1 MVPDPEKS
9 ESEPPSRVI
18 SDSVKSVDISDS
30 VKVIVAVSPAFREE
44 VLALMAMLGV
54 AVAAASARL
63 VIPSDA

>member
-1 MVPDPEKS
+1 MPDPEKS
-9 ESEPPSRVI
+9 ESEPPSRVM

-30 VKVIVAVSPAFREE
+30 VNVIVAVSPAFREE
-44 VLALMAMLGV
+44 VLVLMAMLGV